1 MATQLGYET
10 RPALKADYDRI
21 ADVLYIALGPSVPDE
36 GEDVPRGI
44 ILRYALHADRRPTG
58 ATVVGVVHNQWDCDL
73 DQLARVLAKH
83 LDAPFRDI
91 RAAIKSAL
99 GG

>member
-21 ADVLYIALGPSVPDE
+21 ADVLYVALGPSVPDE
-36 GEDVPRGI
+36 GEDAPRGI

-58 ATVVGVVHNQWDCDL
+58 AAVVGVAPHDQWDRDL
-73 DQLARVLAKH
+73 DQLARVVVEH
-83 LDAPFRDI
+83 LTRHFATSGRP
-91 RAAIKSAL
+91 
-99 GG
+99 